1 MKVVQNGNVIYQEN
15 VPPGAFTLDS
25 IQPTGSAGDLWVTVK
40 EADGREQ
47 SFSVPFSAVPNM
59 LKQGVSQYS
68 VLAGKVN
75 ESNTDY
81 DPGFVQGT
89 LQYGFNNGNRLCRQ
103 HFERRL
109 SGGC

>member
-89 LQYGFNNGNRLCRQ
+89 LQYGFNNP
-103 HFERRL
+103 
-109 SGGC
+109 